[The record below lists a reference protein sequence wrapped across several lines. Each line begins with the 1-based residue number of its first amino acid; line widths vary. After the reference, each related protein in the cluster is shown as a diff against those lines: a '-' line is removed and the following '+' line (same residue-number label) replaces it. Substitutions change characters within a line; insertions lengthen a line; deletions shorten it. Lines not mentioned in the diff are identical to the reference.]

1 MDLTTSELVDAGLD
15 ALVGERA
22 DLPDGIGDRI
32 RAAAVAR
39 RRAVPVDDAVGAFT
53 ETAAQLLQLLDGLTP
68 EEWERPTTVGGGVT
82 VRELVLHLVGVERYV
97 LGQLGRRPAFA
108 APGRDDH
115 FPATSSAAA
124 DLAGADG
131 TQVARTWWLEA
142 MALVAACAE
151 LGPDH
156 QVAYH
161 HLGGS
166 VRGMLVVRTF
176 ELWTHDDDI
185 RRAIGAPRNDLDGD
199 RLSLMSSA
207 LLDVLPFG
215 LLLAGTTRPGKTMRI
230 VLTGRGGGR
239 TVDAPMMPGEPVGA
253 VPDITIAASTLDLCR
268 VAANRLSADEI
279 DVVVDGDES
288 LLEPVLVGAAA
299 FAMD

>member
-1 MDLTTSELVDAGLD
+1 MDLTSTELIDVGLD
-15 ALVGERA
+15 ALAGEPA
-22 DLPDGIGDRI
+22 DLPDGIADRL
-32 RAAAVAR
+32 RAAALER
-39 RRAVPVDDAVGAFT
+39 RRPLPTDDATAAFI
-53 ETAAQLLQLLDGLTP
+53 ETATQLLQLLDGLTP

-82 VRELVLHLVGVERYV
+82 ARELVMHLVGVERYL
-97 LGQLGRRPAFA
+97 LGQLGRRPAFS

-115 FPATSSAAA
+115 FPATRAAA
-124 DLAGADG
+124 AELAGADG
-131 TQVARTWWLEA
+131 AQVARTWWLEA

-156 QVAYH
+156 EVAYH

-185 RRAIGAPRNDLDGD
+185 RRAVGAPRNDLDAD

-230 VLTGRGGGR
+230 VLTGPGGGR
-239 TVDAPMMPGEPVGA
+239 SVDAPMMPGEPAGA

-268 VAANRLSADEI
+268 VASNRLSAAEI
-279 DVVVDGDES
+279 DVVVEGDRS